1 MRSHSGLLMPAL
13 DEARG
18 EVNLFM
24 VACLSMS
31 PNPKQFLVNDRH
43 SSGRSL
49 HFCSAK
55 HVRMLMHF
63 YSG

>member
-1 MRSHSGLLMPAL
+1 MRSHSGWLKPVL

-18 EVNLFM
+18 EVNLLT

-31 PNPKQFLVNDRH
+31 PNPKQLPLSDRH
-43 SSGRSL
+43 SSEGSL

-55 HVRMLMHF
+55 HVCMVMHF